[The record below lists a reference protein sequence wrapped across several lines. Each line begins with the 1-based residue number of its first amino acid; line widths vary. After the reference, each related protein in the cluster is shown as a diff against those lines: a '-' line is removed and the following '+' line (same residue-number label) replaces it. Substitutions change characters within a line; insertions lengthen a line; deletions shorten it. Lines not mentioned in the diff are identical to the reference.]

1 MKIKKKDHCKCK
13 IYILFHFKYL
23 KCTFIVLKNS
33 NIHAEFPLL
42 ASETLIR
49 YMLAFSMKY
58 A

>member
-1 MKIKKKDHCKCK
+1 MKIKKKITVNVK
-13 IYILFHFKYL
+13 YISYFIL

-33 NIHAEFPLL
+33 NIHAKFPLL
-42 ASETLIR
+42 ASETLIK